1 MAEYVTERL
10 IEEIASN
17 LGIKTTQVN
26 ATLELLEEGGTIP
39 FIKIPD
45 MHDCVYPIITE
56 STLTEA
62 GAKTQTNNKS
72 PTVWQD

>member
-39 FIKIPD
+39 FIARYRK
-45 MHDCVYPIITE
+45 
-56 STLTEA
+56 EA
-62 GAKTQTNNKS
+62 TRTD
-72 PTVWQD
+72 VWWTASWYVW